1 MPAETPVSGARPA
14 AKLPIYILP
23 CFLWIGIVP
32 FTFALRQQPSPDF
45 YHDAAAAAGLI
56 VLLFLT
62 AGKKLFDVKI
72 PPISFLLFA
81 MAAFWYLQARLMNLI
96 YPGMNDIVSWIFI
109 LLAVSAWAC
118 RSLVAHYGQERI
130 VTLFAWSLLIG
141 SLLQSCIVV
150 IQFAGW
156 EDTPMLQN
164 IIVYSGQGVIGHIG
178 QRNNLGHYLMW
189 GILASAYLNG
199 QRKIPAAL
207 GVICLIMQTAVL
219 GLVNSRTI

>member
-1 MPAETPVSGARPA
+1 MPAETTVSGAHPA

-32 FTFALRQQPSPDF
+32 FTFALKLKPSPDF

-72 PPISFLLFA
+72 PAISFLLFA

-118 RSLVAHYGQERI
+118 KSLVAHFGQERI

-156 EDTPMLQN
+156 EDTPPCFKT
-164 IIVYSGQGVIGHIG
+164 S
-178 QRNNLGHYLMW
+178 
-189 GILASAYLNG
+189 SF
-199 QRKIPAAL
+199 
-207 GVICLIMQTAVL
+207 TA
-219 GLVNSRTI
+219 GKA